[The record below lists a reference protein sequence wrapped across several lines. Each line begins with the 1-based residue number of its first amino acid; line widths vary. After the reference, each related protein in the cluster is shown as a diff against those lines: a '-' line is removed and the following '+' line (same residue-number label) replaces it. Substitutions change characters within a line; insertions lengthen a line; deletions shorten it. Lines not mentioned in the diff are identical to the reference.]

1 MGYYSLASVADVA
14 LTLGL
19 GLLVAIPLGR
29 YMAKVYQGRPTF
41 LDPVLLPVERVI
53 YRLLGVN
60 PRRSMGWK
68 EYFVALL
75 TVNVAAFVFLY
86 LLLVEQQSLPL
97 NALGAPNMEW
107 TLAFHTSA
115 AFLTNTDYQHYSGES
130 QVSLLSSLLGLQ
142 LMFFFS
148 AATGLAVVVA
158 FVRGFVR
165 KDGTLG
171 NFWVDM
177 TRSMIWIL
185 LPLSLAGA
193 VLLAL
198 AGVPETFHQTIV
210 LPLLGGG
217 TQTAPVGPLASWDS
231 IEFLGSNGGGFFGAN
246 AGHPLQ
252 NPNAI
257 TNMLAIVLMMAIP
270 FGTPILFGNMIKKP
284 GEALPLLATILVI
297 FLVALGLFLYF
308 QASYP
313 FLTNNG
319 LSLTQ
324 GNGYTIGSE
333 ARFTLPESGLFQI
346 TSIYDNVGATSM
358 SLGAI
363 TPGAQLVLLWGMFLQ
378 SVPGGVGTGFG
389 TLLLEALLAIFVGGL
404 MVGRTPEYIGK
415 KLNRDTIK
423 WAAMAILSHP
433 FAILVPLAIAY
444 VLGYGVAA
452 GGISSHAFTVIL
464 YEFTSESANNGSG
477 SGPINDAQPFFNL
490 MGAGIMLFGRF
501 VPILAMLASAGAL
514 SRQTALPPGP
524 GTLRT
529 ESPTF
534 TIYLIVF
541 IIVMTGLLFLPVLAL
556 GPFAQGAP

>member
-1 MGYYSLASVADVA
+1 MPYYSLASVADVA
-14 LTLGL
+14 LTLGI

-29 YMAKVYQGRPTF
+29 YMAKVYQGRPTMW
-41 LDPVLLPVERVI
+41 DPVFLPIERVI
-53 YRLLGVN
+53 YRGLGVN

-75 TVNVAAFVFLY
+75 AVNLAAFVFLY
-86 LLLVEQQSLPL
+86 LLLVDQQLLPL
-97 NALGAPNMEW
+97 NALGAPNMDW

-130 QVSLLSSLLGLQ
+130 QVSLLASLFGLQ
-142 LMFFFS
+142 LMFFLS

-158 FVRGFVR
+158 FIRGFTR
-165 KDGTLG
+165 KDGSLG
-171 NFWVDM
+171 NFWVDL
-177 TRSMIWIL
+177 TRSFVWIL
-185 LPLSLAGA
+185 LPISVVGA

-198 AGVPETFHQTIV
+198 AGIPETFHQSIL
-210 LPLLGGG
+210 LPLVGGG
-217 TQTAPVGPLASWDS
+217 TQTTPVGPLASWDS
-231 IEFLGSNGGGFFGAN
+231 IEWLGSNGGGFFGAN
-246 AGHPLQ
+246 GGHPLQ

-257 TNMLAIVLMMAIP
+257 TNMMAIVLMMAIP
-270 FGTPILFGNMIKKP
+270 FGTPVLFGNMIRKP

-297 FLVALGLFLYF
+297 FLIALGLFLYF

-313 FLTNNG
+313 FLAGNG
-319 LSLTQ
+319 VPVGQ
-324 GNGYTIGSE
+324 GNGYTLGAE
-333 ARFTLPESGLFQI
+333 ARFTLPESDLFQV
-346 TSIYDNVGATSM
+346 TSIYSNVGATSM
-358 SLGAI
+358 SLGAL
-363 TPGAQLVLLWGMFLQ
+363 TPGAQMVLLWGMFLQ

-423 WAAMAILSHP
+423 WAALAILSHP
-433 FAILVPLAIAY
+433 FAILIPLAVAY

-477 SGPINDAQPFFNL
+477 SGPINDATPFFNL
-490 MGAGIMLFGRF
+490 AGAAIMLFGRY

-514 SRQTALPPGP
+514 SRQTPLPPGP

-534 TIYLIVF
+534 TVYMILFIV
-541 IIVMTGLLFLPVLAL
+541 VMTGLLFLPVLAL
-556 GPFAQGAP
+556 GPFAQGVP